1 MSKIKEANEGYFQI
15 PLPVKF
21 SQVEEILRQY
31 PIVEAKLSEFF
42 NSESF
47 LICYEDM
54 MRFVDEN
61 KSQFD
66 LSDADIENLRSAFLT
81 ALEFNTKVNVLSNAL
96 KNILT
101 ISGKSL
107 KGVEEEL
114 LYLTEKEV
122 LTTFTMT
129 YVEILKEEAKNM
141 ISSSFADYT
150 NPRYTSWKEFRY
162 E

>member
-1 MSKIKEANEGYFQI
+1 MSEIKEANEGYFQI

-66 LSDADIENLRSAFLT
+66 LSDADIESLRSDFLV
-81 ALEFNTKVNVLSNAL
+81 ALKVNTKVNILSNAL
-96 KNILT
+96 KNIFT
-101 ISGKSL
+101 VSGKTL
-107 KGVEEEL
+107 NDVEEEL
-114 LYLTEKEV
+114 LYLTEKEF
-122 LTTFTMT
+122 LSKFTMM
-129 YVEILKEEAKNM
+129 YVEILKAQAESMANG
-141 ISSSFADYT
+141 SSGDYSH
-150 NPRYTSWKEFRY
+150 PRYTS
-162 E
+162 

>member
-1 MSKIKEANEGYFQI
+1 MSKSNEANETYFQL

-31 PIVEAKLSEFF
+31 PMVEAKLSEFF

-47 LICYEDM
+47 SICFEDM

-66 LSDADIENLRSAFLT
+66 LSDADIESLRSDFLVS
-81 ALEFNTKVNVLSNAL
+81 LKVNTKVNILSNAL
-96 KNILT
+96 KNIFT
-101 ISGKSL
+101 VSGKTL
-107 KGVEEEL
+107 NDVEEEL
-114 LYLTEKEV
+114 LYLTEKEF
-122 LTTFTMT
+122 LSTFTMT
-129 YVEILKEEAKNM
+129 YVEILKAQAECMAN
-141 ISSSFADYT
+141 SSFGDYSH
-150 NPRYTSWKEFRY
+150 PSWTSWKEFRY

>member
-1 MSKIKEANEGYFQI
+1 MSEIKEANEGYFQI

-61 KSQFD
+61 KLQFD
-66 LSDADIENLRSAFLT
+66 LSDADIESLRSAFLT

-114 LYLTEKEV
+114 LYLTEKDV

-150 NPRYTSWKEFRY
+150 NPRYTS
-162 E
+162 

>member
-1 MSKIKEANEGYFQI
+1 MSEIKEVNEAYFQI
-15 PLPVKF
+15 PLLAKT

-31 PIVEAKLSEFF
+31 PMVEAKLNEFF
-42 NSESF
+42 NSENF
-47 LICYEDM
+47 FICFEDM

-66 LSDADIENLRSAFLT
+66 LSDADIESLRNDLFT

-107 KGVEEEL
+107 KNVEDEL
-114 LYLTEKEV
+114 VRFTEKGA
-122 LTTFTMT
+122 LTNFTMM
-129 YVEILKEEAKNM
+129 YVEILKEEAKSL
-141 ISSSFADYT
+141 ITSSFADYT
-150 NPRYTSWKEFRY
+150 NPRYTS
-162 E
+162 

>member
-1 MSKIKEANEGYFQI
+1 MSEIKEANEGYFQI

-66 LSDADIENLRSAFLT
+66 LSDADIESLRSDFLV
-81 ALEFNTKVNVLSNAL
+81 ALKVNTKVNILSNAL
-96 KNILT
+96 KNIFT
-101 ISGKSL
+101 VSGKTL
-107 KGVEEEL
+107 NDVEEEL
-114 LYLTEKEV
+114 LYLTEKEF
-122 LTTFTMT
+122 LSTFTMM
-129 YVEILKEEAKNM
+129 YVEILKAKAESMANG
-141 ISSSFADYT
+141 SSGDYSH
-150 NPRYTSWKEFRY
+150 PRYTS
-162 E
+162 

>member
-1 MSKIKEANEGYFQI
+1 MSEIKEANEGYFQI

-61 KSQFD
+61 KLQFD
-66 LSDADIENLRSAFLT
+66 LSDADIESLRSAFLT

-114 LYLTEKEV
+114 LYLTEKDV

-150 NPRYTSWKEFRY
+150 NPRYTSWKEFQY